1 MIFDLAVLA
10 LPPIAALILNRMGR
24 TPDDRP

>member
-10 LPPIAALILNRMGR
+10 LPPIATLILHRMGR